1 MVEERKDWKRFYIST
16 RKEDLVYLVKE
27 ILSAVKSLS
36 YCEKLKIPKSGN
48 TRKKGL
54 AKLKEEGKIR
64 TKDIWHLI
72 ITIGGLKANNI
83 YCALSDGLSK
93 KKFASFSLENP
104 LD

>member
-16 RKEDLVYLVKE
+16 KKEDLVYLVKE

-36 YCEKLKIPKSGN
+36 SCEKLKIPKSGN

-54 AKLKEEGKIR
+54 AKLKEKGKIR
-64 TKDIWHLI
+64 MKDIWHLI

-93 KKFASFSLENP
+93 KLFASFSL
-104 LD
+104 